1 MFVIKEKN
9 KKLEKRNEDL
19 EKEVAGMRMLLVS
32 KDEQISVFEENFEK
46 FQVKFNGNLKC
57 AKFIYL
63 VK

>member
-57 AKFIYL
+57 AKFI
-63 VK
+63 

>member
-1 MFVIKEKN
+1 MLLRRK

-57 AKFIYL
+57 AKFI
-63 VK
+63 